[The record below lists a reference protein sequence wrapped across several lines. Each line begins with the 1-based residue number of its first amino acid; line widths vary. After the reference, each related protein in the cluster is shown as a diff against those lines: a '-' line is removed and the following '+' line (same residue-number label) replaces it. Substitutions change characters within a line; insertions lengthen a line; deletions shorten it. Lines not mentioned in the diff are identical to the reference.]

1 MKIEEGQ
8 INGKHVFFIR
18 TNWGKLIFETFAE
31 AKKFL
36 DWFHA
41 RESEEIWAESQDEK
55 VNNNNWLTDIALTL
69 AYISFSLMTLDA
81 VHRIQMAGAKFMFD
95 QISKIY
101 LQPPEN
107 KKNMNRMTKGDV
119 GLILGDEWANKNIG
133 TSMIAK
139 LKTVLEPA
147 PQEWIELAQKKLTEK
162 KEKKKS
168 PSSAPSSGM

>member
-1 MKIEEGQ
+1 MKIEEGT

-18 TNWGKLIFETFAE
+18 TTKWGKLIFETLAE

-36 DWFHA
+36 AWFHA
-41 RESEEIWAESQDEK
+41 REAERQDEK
-55 VNNNNWLTDIALTL
+55 VNNNN
-69 AYISFSLMTLDA
+69 
-81 VHRIQMAGAKFMFD
+81 
-95 QISKIY
+95 

-107 KKNMNRMTKGDV
+107 KEKMNQMTKGDV
-119 GLILGDEWANKNIG
+119 GVILGDEWTKKNIG